1 MTIIKLGDDGA
12 DLLFDDDNN
21 PRATDFGNAVQ
32 MWARCQNR
40 EHTTTIWQPWAS
52 LIAIGAKPY
61 ETRAYP
67 PPRKLIGQRI
77 AIHAAVRD
85 PSPLLDDMDHS
96 VVEAIA
102 DALEAGGLGHR
113 VCWASL
119 QRGAVVATAVLAGA
133 YKCAWTQ
140 FHLSSGTPLTTPQVH
155 ISEHRGPYIGATLNL
170 DPFGDYSPGRWAW
183 HLTDISRFRVP
194 VLAKGKQGWW
204 TWDGSPCGEPIH
216 CIDCAAYGRPDC
228 CAIQENPHA

>member
-1 MTIIKLGDDGA
+1 M
-12 DLLFDDDNN
+12 
-21 PRATDFGNAVQ
+21 
-32 MWARCQNR
+32 
-40 EHTTTIWQPWAS
+40 HTTTIWQPWAS

-113 VCWASL
+113 VCWSWL
-119 QRGAVVATAVLAGA
+119 PRGAVVCTAVLAGA
-133 YKCAWTQ
+133 YRCGET
-140 FHLSSGTPLTTPQVH
+140 
-155 ISEHRGPYIGATLNL
+155 IGLIGDDAHFEVAERFPGSPCSNTYLPI
-170 DPFGDYSPGRWAW
+170 DHFGDYSHGRWAW
-183 HLTDISRFRVP
+183 HLTDIVRFDVP
-194 VLAKGKQGWW
+194 VPAKGKQGWW
-204 TWDGSPCGEPIH
+204 MWGGCQN
-216 CIDCAAYGRPDC
+216 
-228 CAIQENPHA
+228 QENQHV